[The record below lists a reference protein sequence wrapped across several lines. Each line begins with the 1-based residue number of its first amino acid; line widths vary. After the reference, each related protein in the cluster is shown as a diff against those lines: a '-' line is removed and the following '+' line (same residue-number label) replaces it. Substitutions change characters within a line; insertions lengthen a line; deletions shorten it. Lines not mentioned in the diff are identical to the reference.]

1 MSDNVAKM
9 LAIGQAD
16 LEVVNDF
23 ITDAGSPII
32 RDFLAVVEKHGGVE
46 EIEKKA
52 AEAGKLETRLA
63 KLEELNSPYL
73 KDVMWLKEQVES
85 GVFVSVADYRRKVLG
100 EKADST
106 TFADDYAVTLEISA
120 MQFFPWVIVQAK
132 RAIDNGELMPGRFI
146 RVRAMKEQVQDN
158 ADLVA
163 TGAVMNIL
171 GSSYVEALDTKGT
184 DGSNIH
190 LGGPETITGYFG
202 GVGQPNTHAIDWL
215 DEYLH
220 YYTSYGVR
228 QVLNVN
234 AGTILLGYF
243 LRKIGVNNEFK
254 ISVYMGNDN
263 PYAVLWTLMTARL
276 FADAQGGTSLI
287 GFNFANSVDNETIL
301 AADEIRSRL
310 GLEDIVRFEHHIL
323 ETYKSIVIQPYD
335 RRDELLEIADKVKN
349 VSAKH
354 EGGEIEIEK
363 KREHPT
369 DILEY
374 FIPKEDILKQEGLM
388 EALQINYFD
397 KHEAVNITA
406 RKLTERGCSFVAAR
420 NAHKW

>member
-1 MSDNVAKM
+1 M